1 MVKIPPVRTFQGV
14 APDKAQALKPLEE
27 AAEVF
32 GAWQRWSKEVT
43 RWGNPRSFDSYP
55 FRHELLS
62 ECADVIQA
70 TLNLVAAF
78 GVEDF
83 RPWMDECERRNEE
96 RGRYGDLRAGESG
109 QKQDANRD
117 TVPKESSAVQIA
129 PEFDRDALGEVD
141 G

>member
-1 MVKIPPVRTFQGV
+1 MVTIPPVRCFDGSE
-14 APDKAQALKPLEE
+14 ADKPHALKPLEE

-55 FRHELLS
+55 FRQELLS

-70 TLNLVAAF
+70 TINLVAAF

-83 RPWMDECERRNEE
+83 GPWMKECERRNRE
-96 RGRYGDLRAGESG
+96 RGRYGDR
-109 QKQDANRD
+109 
-117 TVPKESSAVQIA
+117 
-129 PEFDRDALGEVD
+129 
-141 G
+141 